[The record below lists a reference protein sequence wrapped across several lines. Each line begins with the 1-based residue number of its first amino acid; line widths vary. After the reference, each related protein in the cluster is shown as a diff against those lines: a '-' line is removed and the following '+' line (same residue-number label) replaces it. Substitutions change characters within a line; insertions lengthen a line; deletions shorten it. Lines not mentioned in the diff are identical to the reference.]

1 MECSMAF
8 TSIEVVFMV
17 PIGPSSRPTHM
28 KFIIQAEI
36 TVQVFL
42 QPFSFL
48 WRLEAK
54 EYLLIQS
61 MLRSINFWTSVYI
74 QKIFFF

>member
-1 MECSMAF
+1 MSGIQTFASISSYSIDVAHLWQKLSRQMECSMAF

-48 WRLEAK
+48 
-54 EYLLIQS
+54 
-61 MLRSINFWTSVYI
+61 
-74 QKIFFF
+74 